1 MAHKTDNIVTRSKS
15 VTSSSTSVVTRSK
28 SVTSSSTSPSSTITL
43 KLNKTLAKQK
53 RNYKEINDVSSNK
66 RKPETKTKTKTKTKK
81 KGTQPIKKVTRDVND
96 EESNESGANT
106 LAKISD
112 NMKNALQDV
121 MIGQSNIVDCFSPM
135 TMDEA
140 KTDSVQFDESTK
152 TKEASRRLFD
162 ATTEAIHKTKT
173 AGNYKTTG
181 ESDDESFDKILS
193 TNSEENQDETEE
205 ALLTKKE
212 LLVVSLPAYLMHSM
226 FILIMFLIQFYV
238 R

>member
-1 MAHKTDNIVTRSKS
+1 MAHKTDNI
-15 VTSSSTSVVTRSK
+15 VTRSK

-53 RNYKEINDVSSNK
+53 RNNKEINDVSSNK
-66 RKPETKTKTKTKTKK
+66 RKPETKTKTKAKK